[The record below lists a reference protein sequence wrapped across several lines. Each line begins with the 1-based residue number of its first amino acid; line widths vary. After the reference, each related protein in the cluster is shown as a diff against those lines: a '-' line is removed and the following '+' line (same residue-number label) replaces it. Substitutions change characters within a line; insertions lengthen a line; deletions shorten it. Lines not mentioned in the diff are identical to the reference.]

1 MCNLLT
7 KYPEFITSKAL
18 NKGLKA
24 YVNHKIFN
32 SKFCDILPQ
41 IICDCFAIT
50 MCIVTPTNLICL
62 TPRAPIS
69 TVVHQDRAATTA
81 VVFYKKMHYDSI
93 VPKEVKE
100 VCNQTI
106 KPTESAA
113 ISKNRPPSLAKKN
126 IATPKKENSYST
138 PPRDVHPAPPQEATH
153 EGCQETCNK
162 PTESA
167 ASPPKFPPTPLTKS
181 VPQEPHTD
189 ELASPQQKPSTKPR
203 LDRLRAVALNVSGFL
218 NKVEKGVLDI
228 YLKDFDII
236 CLSETNADE
245 LPESFS
251 NSALGDYNCLSQKLD
266 LATAATPD
274 QELGGIH
281 GLMIFAH
288 PKLTLDSIDGMSCDS
303 VLWATISNGHE
314 SIVIGSAYLPI
325 QSRKYSDEVRTRIWQ
340 DLSSDLTIIN
350 AEGRRRIML
359 MGDMN
364 AHTGLLDD
372 EPKSYGNTDVADYL
386 LGLDLIDGFART
398 NSGLTKRAN
407 SDTQSVNK
415 NGKHLIELC
424 HTFDLCIL
432 NGRAGSDNGVGDFTS
447 FNIDLKTNSATGAGV
462 VDYCLADVDA
472 FGKVTEFYVDSF
484 DPLLSDRH
492 APICVSFD
500 LESESLA
507 VIKTP
512 AGFLAPDS
520 VQCGP
525 THRFQEWTPAI
536 AKRYKEE
543 LSAAVN
549 PTHTRPNQAPPNQ
562 VSIDSAT
569 KSFTQTLLNAAL
581 VSKASKLVKK
591 PSKKIESKPV
601 YKMWFDRD
609 CVERKQKYFRF
620 KNQLRRTG
628 CKSQSYSEA
637 RKFKQFLTK
646 KRKEYHATLNHKLK
660 ILRSNNPREYWKI
673 LNSCTQGKKLD
684 LQVSNDKFVEHFKSL
699 AAEGLDITANVTDS
713 SSKRNVPEEDNSILN
728 SEITIAEALKE
739 ISLMKN
745 GKTPGLDD
753 VRNEYLKNLPLACVS
768 TLVELFNTI
777 LDTGIIPTDWSLG
790 VILPLFKKK
799 GVATD
804 PGNYRGITLLSCL
817 SKLFT
822 AILNRRLTKFIDK
835 NLGNEQAGFRAKHS
849 TMDYVFVLHHVID
862 FYRQQGRR
870 LYCAFVDYSK
880 AFDLVNRSAL
890 WHKLIQQGVGGKI
903 LTVIKNM
910 YLEAK
915 SCVRAN
921 GSLSDFFDIL
931 TGVRQGENLS
941 PTLFAMFLNDFKDF
955 LAQSCKGLEH
965 LGTFM
970 QDQDTFARLYVLLY
984 ADDTVLL
991 AESAD
996 ELQTSLTRLKEY
1008 CDLWGLKVNKD
1019 KTQIVIF
1026 SKGRV
1031 LKRPIFYLGE
1041 DTIEVVDDYTYLGVV
1056 LNYNGNYLKAMANQK
1071 KSANRA
1077 MKALLGKARLL
1088 ELDID
1093 TTLELFQRCV
1103 VPILL
1108 YGCEIWGYQT
1118 NNTYVL
1124 EVFYRKFIKII
1135 LKLSNSTPTCMVYG
1149 ESGQPCIR
1157 RLINSRLMNFWAKL
1171 KFDDNPRLSKTLFK
1185 TVNTCQGGRM
1195 QAGGGENPPNS
1206 ETSRFNFMWL
1216 DHVKRSLSELTYG
1229 TQTAEPILLK

>member
-1 MCNLLT
+1 
-7 KYPEFITSKAL
+7 
-18 NKGLKA
+18 
-24 YVNHKIFN
+24 
-32 SKFCDILPQ
+32 
-41 IICDCFAIT
+41 
-50 MCIVTPTNLICL
+50 
-62 TPRAPIS
+62 
-69 TVVHQDRAATTA
+69 
-81 VVFYKKMHYDSI
+81 
-93 VPKEVKE
+93 
-100 VCNQTI
+100 
-106 KPTESAA
+106 
-113 ISKNRPPSLAKKN
+113 
-126 IATPKKENSYST
+126 
-138 PPRDVHPAPPQEATH
+138 
-153 EGCQETCNK
+153 
-162 PTESA
+162 
-167 ASPPKFPPTPLTKS
+167 
-181 VPQEPHTD
+181 
-189 ELASPQQKPSTKPR
+189 
-203 LDRLRAVALNVSGFL
+203 
-218 NKVEKGVLDI
+218 
-228 YLKDFDII
+228 
-236 CLSETNADE
+236 
-245 LPESFS
+245 
-251 NSALGDYNCLSQKLD
+251 
-266 LATAATPD
+266 
-274 QELGGIH
+274 
-281 GLMIFAH
+281 
-288 PKLTLDSIDGMSCDS
+288 
-303 VLWATISNGHE
+303 
-314 SIVIGSAYLPI
+314 
-325 QSRKYSDEVRTRIWQ
+325 
-340 DLSSDLTIIN
+340 
-350 AEGRRRIML
+350 
-359 MGDMN
+359 
-364 AHTGLLDD
+364 
-372 EPKSYGNTDVADYL
+372 
-386 LGLDLIDGFART
+386 
-398 NSGLTKRAN
+398 
-407 SDTQSVNK
+407 
-415 NGKHLIELC
+415 
-424 HTFDLCIL
+424 
-432 NGRAGSDNGVGDFTS
+432 
-447 FNIDLKTNSATGAGV
+447 
-462 VDYCLADVDA
+462 
-472 FGKVTEFYVDSF
+472 
-484 DPLLSDRH
+484 
-492 APICVSFD
+492 
-500 LESESLA
+500 
-507 VIKTP
+507 
-512 AGFLAPDS
+512 
-520 VQCGP
+520 
-525 THRFQEWTPAI
+525 
-536 AKRYKEE
+536 
-543 LSAAVN
+543 
-549 PTHTRPNQAPPNQ
+549 
-562 VSIDSAT
+562 
-569 KSFTQTLLNAAL
+569 
-581 VSKASKLVKK
+581 
-591 PSKKIESKPV
+591 
-601 YKMWFDRD
+601 MWFDRD
-609 CVERKQKYFRF
+609 CVEHKQKYFWF

-646 KRKEYHATLNHKLK
+646 KRKEYHATLNQKLK

-684 LQVSNDKFVEHFKSL
+684 FQVSNDKFVEHFKSL

-713 SSKRNVPEEDNSILN
+713 SSKLNVLEEDNSILN

-849 TMDYVFVLHHVID
+849 TMDHVFVLHHVID

-890 WHKLIQQGVGGKI
+890 WHKLIQQGVEGKI

-921 GSLSDFFDIL
+921 GSLSNFFDIL
-931 TGVRQGENLS
+931 IGVRQGENLS

-996 ELQTSLTRLKEY
+996 ELQTSLTRLKDY

-1118 NNTYVL
+1118 NNIYVL
-1124 EVFYRKFIKII
+1124 EVFYRKFIKIL

-1185 TVNTCQGGRM
+1185 TINTCQGGRM

-1216 DHVKRSLSELTYG
+1216 DHVKRSLSELNLAHLWYTDGRTNSVKIVNLIKKRSKALFYEKWLYDIANNSQCEVYQLFK
-1229 TQTAEPILLK
+1229 QTWGLSNYLTLLDAKRRVPLSKFLTRNHYLPINANRFKKSGEPDKSTMCALCPDQVPGDELHYLFHCSAFDDIRKCCPILSKNPPTTVDQAHVKFGEVFTSRDRTILSKLSKLISKILDTFTPLIEDEPLIELPIRKTHVTRAGRTSVRPKHLNDYFV